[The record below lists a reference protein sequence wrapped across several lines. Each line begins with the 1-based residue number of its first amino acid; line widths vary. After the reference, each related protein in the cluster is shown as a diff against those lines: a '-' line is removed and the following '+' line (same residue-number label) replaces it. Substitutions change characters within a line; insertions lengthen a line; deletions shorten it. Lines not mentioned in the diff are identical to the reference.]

1 MHYLFSARGTF
12 LVHALE
18 AIFIKEIQW
27 FILVIGN
34 ANKSSLHALKI

>member
-18 AIFIKEIQW
+18 AFFIKEIQC
-27 FILVIGN
+27 FILVIGI
-34 ANKSSLHALKI
+34 ASKSCFMP